1 MGFRISTY
9 DILEE
14 HKALEVE
21 EVTIEPV
28 VEPVVNA
35 EPELEDTD
43 LTEED
48 LWVIASSK
56 LHLGEMEGK
65 IDTDSLSY

>member
-1 MGFRISTY
+1 MGFKISTY

-28 VEPVVNA
+28 VEAVVET
-35 EPELEDTD
+35 EPELEDID
-43 LTEED
+43 LTPDE
-48 LWVIASSK
+48 LFIINASK
-56 LHLGEMEGK
+56 LHLGQIEGNVN
-65 IDTDSLSY
+65 Y